1 MKEQGAGQSP
11 TGHTGPTI
19 RVRMGASPARHTN
32 EIHIDGEALLDD
44 ATLARRAQVRR
55 CQEDHLEAAA
65 AGTCIALDC
74 PFAAGECSEVTTYW
88 LLAHRDDEDFVRELA
103 DDPTLGRD
111 PQKVTSFVRYELDW
125 MRVAEAIPALRS
137 VAFSH
142 LRGFSL
148 VAQRAQVY
156 RMVMETGTPEVY
168 AGLLRML
175 YVTGLEVPRELRGG
189 LREHLV
195 RDGIPLGPWEDLLGE

>member
-1 MKEQGAGQSP
+1 MNEQGTGQEPVGS
-11 TGHTGPTI
+11 GPTI
-19 RVRMGASPARHTN
+19 RVRMGTTPARRTN
-32 EIHIDGEALLDD
+32 EIHVDSASLVDD
-44 ATLARRAQVRR
+44 AALAQRAQIRR
-55 CQEDHLEAAA
+55 CQEEHLEAAT
-65 AGTCIALDC
+65 AGTCYVLDC
-74 PFAAGECSEVTTYW
+74 PFVAGECSEVATYW
-88 LLAHRDDEDFVRELA
+88 LLAHRDDEDFLRELA

-142 LRGFSL
+142 LHGFSL

-175 YVTGLEVPRELRGG
+175 RVTGLEVPEKLKGE

-195 RDGIPLGPWEDLLGE
+195 RDGIPLDPWEDLLRA